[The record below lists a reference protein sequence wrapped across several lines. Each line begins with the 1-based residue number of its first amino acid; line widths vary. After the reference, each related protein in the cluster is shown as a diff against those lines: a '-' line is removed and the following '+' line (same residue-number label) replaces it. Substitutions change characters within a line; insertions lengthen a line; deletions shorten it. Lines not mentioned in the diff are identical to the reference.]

1 MFNLNL
7 IIMKISKFVFTAFL
21 SAFISVSAVV
31 ASGINT
37 DASELKANENTLR
50 QQIETV
56 LSNIPYEGTAVVFVK
71 FSVAPESGLKIDSVV
86 CVDNVLASTVK
97 STLAKTSLYVPSSL
111 NGSYLLKVKF
121 VNMDGFAPVAVS
133 KNEIIRQAISENL
146 ASVYALE
153 GSSIEV
159 YFAVKDNNIEV
170 KKVEGDEKLVKSVS
184 LALANTKIYDNSIVD
199 GVYQVKVKF

>member
-1 MFNLNL
+1 
-7 IIMKISKFVFTAFL
+7 MKISKIVFAAFL

-31 ASGINT
+31 ASGVNT

-86 CVDNVLASTVK
+86 SADNVLASTVK

-121 VNMDGFAPVAVS
+121 VNKDGFAPVAVS

-153 GSSIEV
+153 GSSIDV

-184 LALANTKIYDNSIVD
+184 LALANTKIYDNSVAD
-199 GVYQVKVKF
+199 GVYQIKVKF